1 MHDKKDQYKKLN
13 LNLLSMFQTGE
24 QKYNPYLF
32 DGDIIKISRLV
43 DDKNSLENVANN
55 LIPEKINLRR

>member
-1 MHDKKDQYKKLN
+1 
-13 LNLLSMFQTGE
+13 MFQTGE

-55 LIPEKINLRR
+55 LIPEKDKYLQSLEK